1 MHQYDN
7 QKEKLLPQIEVEL
20 YYRVATYIYELDLN
34 TIEYS
39 NLTYLYY
46 KTHWIYENQIERL

>member
-46 KTHWIYENQIERL
+46 KTH